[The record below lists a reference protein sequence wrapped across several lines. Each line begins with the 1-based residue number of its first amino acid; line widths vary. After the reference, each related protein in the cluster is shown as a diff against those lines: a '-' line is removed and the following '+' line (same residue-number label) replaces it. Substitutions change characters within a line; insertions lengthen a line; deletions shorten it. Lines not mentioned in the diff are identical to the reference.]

1 MRESVSFAIIEGSMW
16 YLLKI
21 DVLISALVFGVAGLL
36 ILAIFA
42 WETARKIAHAALRA
56 RKPATYTKLEQSFP
70 RAA

>member
-1 MRESVSFAIIEGSMW
+1 MW

-36 ILAIFA
+36 IFAMFA
-42 WETARKIAHAALRA
+42 WEMARNLAHAALRA
-56 RKPATYTKLEQSFP
+56 RKPATYTKLETSFP